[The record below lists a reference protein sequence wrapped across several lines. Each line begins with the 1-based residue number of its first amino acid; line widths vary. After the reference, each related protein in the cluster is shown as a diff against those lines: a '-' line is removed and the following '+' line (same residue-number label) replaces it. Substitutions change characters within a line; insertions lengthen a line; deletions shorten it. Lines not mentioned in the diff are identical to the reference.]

1 MYVCI
6 CNALTEADVS
16 RCLETGAITAADIYK
31 AAGCRPNCGICKD
44 DMESLIREQAP
55 QTVED

>member
-16 RCLETGAITAADIYK
+16 RCLETGAMTAADVYK

-44 DMESLIREQAP
+44 HMEDLIRDQAREP
-55 QTVED
+55 AEN

>member
-6 CNALTEADVS
+6 CNALTEADIS
-16 RCLETGAITAADIYK
+16 RCLESGAGTAAEVYK

-44 DMESLIREQAP
+44 DMETLIRDRTPES
-55 QTVED
+55 VED